1 MNDTSDFDRLARA
14 WLAEGPRELS
24 DRVLAEA
31 LDEAYFRGR
40 QRRLG
45 VRTAGGQPGLSVRAR
60 FGALPLSVGAFLIV
74 AIVAAIATAAILG
87 DRFASPGGLP
97 GQAATAAPSD
107 DAVDPTGWIEF
118 RSDRYG
124 FSLSHPRSWT
134 LTLASRDWVWRED
147 RLDWMSNAA
156 ERFAASTADVSFAA
170 FSLAADAAARPNS
183 LSDAYY
189 PQDGC
194 TRDLV
199 GLVTIDGHAGEI
211 YRVCGAFQAVVDA
224 GARSYSFA
232 LWRTAPNEA
241 MPPELRGAGP
251 PHRDFLSMLEAVLA
265 TVDVHDPVPLPAIDT
280 TAWLPYR
287 SDRYGFSVS
296 IPAGWTVTPAERD
309 WSLDPDRRDWLTP
322 AAEHFASPAAEALR
336 ASAWVV
342 ELGSGES
349 FSDWIND
356 FHTLPCPGGRIEGA
370 IVDGRV
376 GNILFHCTYHGVA
389 VVGNRVF
396 VLAIWTPTGEEG
408 RPPVGATAGD
418 ERVLP
423 MLRALLS
430 TVDLDEP

>member
-1 MNDTSDFDRLARA
+1 MTDTSDFDRLARA

-24 DRVLAEA
+24 DRVLGDA

-45 VRTAGGQPGLSVRAR
+45 VRTVGGLAGLPVRAR
-60 FGALPLSVGAFLIV
+60 FGALPVSVGALLFV
-74 AIVAAIATAAILG
+74 AVAAAIATAAILA
-87 DRFASPGGLP
+87 DQTASPGGLP
-97 GQAATAAPSD
+97 GQAASAAPSES
-107 DAVDPTGWIEF
+107 AVDPSGWIEF

-134 LTLASRDWVWRED
+134 LTPASRDWVWLGD
-147 RLDWMSNAA
+147 RLDWMSVAA

-170 FSLAADAAARPNS
+170 FGLAADAAARPNS

-199 GLVTIDGHAGEI
+199 GLVTIDGQAGEI
-211 YRVCGAFQAVVDA
+211 YRVCGAFQAVVDS
-224 GARSYSFA
+224 GGRSYSFA
-232 LWRTAPNEA
+232 LWRTGPNEA

-265 TVDVHDPVPLPAIDT
+265 TVDLHEPVPIPAIDT
-280 TAWLPYR
+280 SAWLPYR
-287 SDRYGFSVS
+287 SDRYGLSVS
-296 IPAGWTVTPAERD
+296 IPAGWTVTPAKRD
-309 WSLDPDRRDWLTP
+309 WALDPDRRDWLTSAAEQFAAP
-322 AAEHFASPAAEALR
+322 AADALR
-336 ASAWVV
+336 ASAWTV
-342 ELGSGES
+342 ELGPGES
-349 FSDWIND
+349 FGDWIND
-356 FHTLPCPGGRIEGA
+356 FHTLPCPGGRIEGTV
-370 IVDGRV
+370 IDGRA

-389 VVGNRVF
+389 VLGNRVF
-396 VLAIWTPTGEEG
+396 VLAIWTPSGDEG
-408 RPPVGATAGD
+408 RPPRGTDAGN